1 MPFNGFSQQ
10 AYAQKMIDE
19 YKVAGVHAALSFPPS
34 KDTILKEHRYFRVI
48 WRLKPDNHQG
58 QKRHTR

>member
-19 YKVAGVHAALSFPPS
+19 YKVAVSMRPSHFRPS